1 MARRKLNRKLKHP
14 RILITLVVCLALLSG
29 ALFLYASRTTDIDRF
44 RMTLLESLDETVIEE
59 QIQTDFKESYTVQ
72 DYGIYG
78 ETLSFYSDRY
88 SQESYTSL
96 VGQMV
101 VLRNVET
108 QEELSFA
115 FGENVD
121 SGIRLNHLEP
131 GLYEIYIYDN
141 YDKKRL
147 CFKKPVESETFSTIR
162 NQKHVKNIRLVA
174 DSTYLEEYG
183 RKMDKN
189 YAFLEVMENIP
200 QVKVADIVLDPG
212 GQIYNEAT
220 MTTEAGIVNDWIN
233 EPQLT
238 LEFANLLKTKLEEKG
253 LRVLLTREDDQGA
266 SYYGTSSRV
275 GIGYQAQAKAFISF
289 EAYEDDTLTRPYL
302 LTSRFTTGLLANE
315 IAYELAGSDLEL
327 ASVSSNGSFAAG
339 ITNDAGMIDDQ
350 EEDFVYDAYP
360 ALRETGGKQTF
371 AGDLSFA
378 QANESYKNSF
388 GMESVVFFLANGDN
402 EESVQ
407 YFQDHQE
414 EMADSIVN
422 AICSYYGIQGE
433 ESETSSQ

>member
-1 MARRKLNRKLKHP
+1 MAKRKLNRKFKHP
-14 RILITLVVCLALLSG
+14 RILIALVVCLALLSG
-29 ALFLYASRTTDIDRF
+29 ALFLYASRTTEIDRF
-44 RMTLLESLDETVIEE
+44 RMTVLESLDETVIEE
-59 QIQTDFKESYTVQ
+59 QIQTDFKESYMVQ

-78 ETLSFYSDRY
+78 ETLSFYSTKY
-88 SQESYTSL
+88 SKKNQASL

-101 VLRNVET
+101 LLRNVET

-115 FGENVD
+115 LGENID
-121 SGIRLNHLEP
+121 SGIRLDHLDP
-131 GLYEIYIYDN
+131 GLYEIYIFDN

-147 CFKKPVESETFSTIR
+147 CFKKPIESESFSTIR

-174 DSTYLEEYG
+174 DATYLEDYG
-183 RKMDKN
+183 RKMDQN

-212 GQIYNEAT
+212 GQIYNEVA

-233 EPQLT
+233 EPQVT

-253 LRVLLTREDDQGA
+253 LRVLLSREDDQGA

-275 GIGYQAQAKAFISF
+275 GIGYQAQAKAYISF

-302 LTSRFTTGLLANE
+302 LTSRYTTGLLANE
-315 IAYELAGSDLEL
+315 IAYKLAGADLEL
-327 ASVSSNGSFAAG
+327 AGVSSKGSFVAGIRNDAG
-339 ITNDAGMIDDQ
+339 ITEDQDD
-350 EEDFVYDAYP
+350 DFVYDAYP

-371 AGDLSFA
+371 AGTLSFA
-378 QANESYKNSF
+378 QANDSFKNRF
-388 GMESVVFFLANGDN
+388 GMESVVFFLANGAN
-402 EESVQ
+402 QESVK

-414 EMADSIVN
+414 EMADCIVN

-433 ESETSSQ
+433 ERETSSQ